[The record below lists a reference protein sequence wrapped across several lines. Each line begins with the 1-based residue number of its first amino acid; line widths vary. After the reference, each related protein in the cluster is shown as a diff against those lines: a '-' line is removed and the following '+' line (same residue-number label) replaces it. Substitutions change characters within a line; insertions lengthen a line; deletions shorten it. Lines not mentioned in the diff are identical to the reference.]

1 MNEVW
6 ADTNVLLRL
15 ITGDP
20 PAMLEEVRGLADR
33 ASRGEV
39 TLRVSPVV
47 VSEAAWALKSLYRY
61 PRDAVAEGLAS
72 LLAAEGVS
80 VEDEPLVYR
89 ALRDMAQK
97 NVAFVD
103 AFLAAHATA
112 AGQPVCTFD
121 ADFDRLAVEALR
133 PRDVK

>member
-6 ADTNVLLRL
+6 VDTNVLLRL
-15 ITGDP
+15 MTGDP

-39 TLRVSPVV
+39 TLRVSAVV
-47 VSEAAWALKSLYRY
+47 VSEAAWVLQSVYRHARDTVAAALL
-61 PRDAVAEGLAS
+61 S

-89 ALRDMAQK
+89 ALRDMGAK

-103 AFLAAHATA
+103 AYLAAQASA

-121 ADFDRLAVEALR
+121 ADFDKLAVEAVR
-133 PRDVK
+133 PGDVK